1 MHLIKKFNNR
11 KPDIWFKNC
20 NLIIEIDEGNHG
32 NYDSDDEKEREDM
45 FKKHDFRIFQ
55 CNPNVPNYLF
65 KFVGEINLYIL
76 KLCKNK
82 AINKVINKIT
92 DDFEKIVAVT
102 KLEELKGLPK
112 TFYQI
117 AKNEKHNQR

>member
-1 MHLIKKFNNR
+1 
-11 KPDIWFKNC
+11 
-20 NLIIEIDEGNHG
+20 
-32 NYDSDDEKEREDM
+32 M
-45 FKKHDFRIFQ
+45 FKKHDFKIFQ
-55 CNPNVPNYLF
+55 CNPNDPNIYLF

-102 KLEELKGLPK
+102 KLEELKR
-112 TFYQI
+112 Y
-117 AKNEKHNQR
+117 AKNILPNCKK